1 MERKNLDLNRDIKDF
16 ESKQTEL
23 QTDYNNILRENEL
36 LKNELKRLGEL
47 TSDKILDLENN
58 INSIG
63 RMKEF
68 QKENFVMEK
77 EKIQNSSEFVIE

>member
-36 LKNELKRLGEL
+36 LKNELK
-47 TSDKILDLENN
+47 
-58 INSIG
+58 
-63 RMKEF
+63 
-68 QKENFVMEK
+68 
-77 EKIQNSSEFVIE
+77 